1 MFSEIVLFD
10 CQTRKWSELTRMS
23 VAFPNWS
30 ANGAYMYFLRVLENP
45 AVLRVRI
52 SDRKVDVV
60 ADLKGFSTAGYWG
73 ISLAL
78 TPDDSP
84 LLHRNLGTQDVCALD
99 WEAP

>member
-1 MFSEIVLFD
+1 
-10 CQTRKWSELTRMS
+10 
-23 VAFPNWS
+23 
-30 ANGAYMYFLRVLENP
+30 
-45 AVLRVRI
+45 
-52 SDRKVDVV
+52 VDVV